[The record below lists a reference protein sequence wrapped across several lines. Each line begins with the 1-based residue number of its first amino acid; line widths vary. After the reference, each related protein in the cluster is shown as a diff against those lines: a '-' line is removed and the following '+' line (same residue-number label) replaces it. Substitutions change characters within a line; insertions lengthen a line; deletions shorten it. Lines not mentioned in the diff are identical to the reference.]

1 MKSKSVSPDTDRI
14 FADDLPTHE
23 PLGRRSQLVILLVA
37 ALTPICMI
45 LLRADGTQVLFASLA
60 ILSAVLARRNGWK
73 RWLAPT
79 RGLIVWMI
87 VFAAL
92 FLISLL
98 WTQDPLYAFTRLG
111 NILPIMFA
119 APLVFAL
126 SCRCPESLQRKTVI
140 TLAVS
145 SAIGLCIA
153 NLIFAAD
160 FFFEGIPVEESP
172 FFQSKLVRGL
182 LLGAWKNRF
191 SGTIGWRHLPHFW
204 DLALVFACASMGLV
218 VLWWWRQK
226 QYLRLW
232 AGLAG
237 LLLTAL
243 LCETLAVK
251 LALVLAFFAVLAVN
265 TAKKISLYM
274 VAVFLCLGIL
284 LTPVFTKLME
294 RKEVLS
300 LSDSLVDSLT
310 SPDEA
315 GTLYSRIWIM
325 LYMSNVIP
333 QAPYFG
339 RGFASWRSYKYVIKD
354 PQYWVW
360 FQSVSMYANKH
371 PQYWFW
377 LQSASADDISLA
389 GYAEEDNIRFWTWG
403 GEASS
408 QNMQK
413 HEKNPVE
420 SVKLSEALQNFG
432 KRIERDREYRMN
444 RELLFDGQKNT
455 FQDLMG
461 TTLGESISTHETL
474 EVQKYRFWES
484 REAPEYPHN
493 IVLEVWFAFGAF
505 GAGLFALFLLW
516 ILQRI
521 ACYNDSKKA
530 ASAAGLF
537 LFLFTFC
544 LFSYSFLDS
553 FWTSG
558 CGLLIFFFI
567 ILFGRPNSAP
577 SLTDRRE
584 KTLQRPARTHGQL
597 QRTRT
602 FSES

>member
-14 FADDLPTHE
+14 LADDLPTHE

-45 LLRADGTQVLFASLA
+45 LSRADGTQALFASLA

-79 RGLIVWMI
+79 RGLSVWMI

-98 WTQDPLYAFTRLG
+98 WTQDPLYDFTRLG

-119 APLVFAL
+119 APLIFAL
-126 SCRCPESLQRKTVI
+126 SYRCPESLRRKTVI

-153 NLIFAAD
+153 NLLFAAD
-160 FFFEGIPVEESP
+160 FFFEGIPVEESA
-172 FFQSKLVRGL
+172 FFQSELVRGL
-182 LLGAWKNRF
+182 LLGAWSGRF
-191 SGTIGWRHLPHFW
+191 TGTIGWRHLPHFW

-218 VLWWWRQK
+218 VLWWWGRK
-226 QYLRLW
+226 QYLLFW

-243 LCETLAVK
+243 LSETLAVK
-251 LALVLAFFAVLAVN
+251 LALALAFFAVLAVN
-265 TAKKISLYM
+265 TAKKVSLYM

-310 SPDEA
+310 SPDQA
-315 GTLYSRIWIM
+315 GTLYSRIDIM
-325 LYMSNVIP
+325 LYISTVIP

-339 RGFASWRSYKYVIKD
+339 QGFASWRSY
-354 PQYWVW
+354 
-360 FQSVSMYANKH
+360 MYANKH

-377 LQSASADDISLA
+377 LQSASADDVSLA

-403 GEASS
+403 GEASP

-413 HEKNPVE
+413 YEKNSVD

-432 KRIERDREYRMN
+432 KRIEWYREYRMN
-444 RELLFDGQKNT
+444 RELLFDEQRNP
-455 FQDLMG
+455 
-461 TTLGESISTHETL
+461 TTLGKSMLTSKTFET
-474 EVQKYRFWES
+474 QKYRFWES
-484 REAPEYPHN
+484 LQPSKYPHN
-493 IVLEVWFAFGAF
+493 IALEVWFAFGAF

-530 ASAAGLF
+530 ASAAGFF
-537 LFLFTFC
+537 LFLFTFF

-553 FWTSG
+553 FWTAG
-558 CGLLIFFFI
+558 CGLLLFFFI

-602 FSES
+602 FPES